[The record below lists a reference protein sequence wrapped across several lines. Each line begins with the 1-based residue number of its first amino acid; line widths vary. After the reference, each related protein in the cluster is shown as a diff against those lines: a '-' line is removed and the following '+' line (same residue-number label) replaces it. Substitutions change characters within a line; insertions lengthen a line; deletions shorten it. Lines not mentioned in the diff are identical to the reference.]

1 MGSEAAEVAR
11 RLPHTLPAVQQQEL
25 SLQSAVTLLARLVAN
40 ERKLQ
45 PALTAGAPQPY
56 IKSIKPCNGDSAAL
70 KWAVVHDIVGMPVL
84 NVV

>member
-25 SLQSAVTLLARLVAN
+25 SLQSAVTLLARLIAN

-45 PALTAGAPQPY
+45 PALTAGAPSHTSSP
-56 IKSIKPCNGDSAAL
+56 
-70 KWAVVHDIVGMPVL
+70 
-84 NVV
+84 